1 MAEITVKAVDSAS
14 AMEEIEKRLGAD
26 AMIVSTNRVDGQI
39 EIVATNDDPSKYQKI
54 HEPLVLDKNYRIKGF
69 SEVLNSKL
77 SADYKPVKSENS
89 ENHIQIA
96 KNAENIKA
104 EAIKCRFCGEFFED
118 EIPQKEEEPAVEIK
132 EVYVNDTDT
141 AQLDEQPKE
150 IKRRRIFSSR
160 KLLGYDAPS
169 FLIISLLIGGLG
181 FFTNSYLSKD
191 LEWLAVLLQMI
202 GGILFLYACITFG
215 KKDRQ
220 NILD

>member
-1 MAEITVKAVDSAS
+1 MK
-14 AMEEIEKRLGAD
+14 KC
-26 AMIVSTNRVDGQI
+26 
-39 EIVATNDDPSKYQKI
+39 PYC
-54 HEPLVLDKNYRIKGF
+54 
-69 SEVLNSKL
+69 
-77 SADYKPVKSENS
+77 
-89 ENHIQIA
+89 
-96 KNAENIKA
+96 AENIKA

-118 EIPQKEEEPAVEIK
+118 EIPQKKEEPVVEVK

-150 IKRRRIFSSR
+150 IKRHRIFSSK

-181 FFTNSYLSKD
+181 FFTKAYLSEE

-215 KKDRQ
+215 KKDRR

>member
-1 MAEITVKAVDSAS
+1 MK
-14 AMEEIEKRLGAD
+14 KC
-26 AMIVSTNRVDGQI
+26 
-39 EIVATNDDPSKYQKI
+39 PYC
-54 HEPLVLDKNYRIKGF
+54 
-69 SEVLNSKL
+69 
-77 SADYKPVKSENS
+77 
-89 ENHIQIA
+89 
-96 KNAENIKA
+96 AENIKA

-118 EIPQKEEEPAVEIK
+118 EIPQKKEEPLVEVK

-150 IKRRRIFSSR
+150 IKRHRIFSSR

-181 FFTNSYLSKD
+181 FFTKAYLSEE

-215 KKDRQ
+215 KKDRR

>member
-1 MAEITVKAVDSAS
+1 MK
-14 AMEEIEKRLGAD
+14 KC
-26 AMIVSTNRVDGQI
+26 
-39 EIVATNDDPSKYQKI
+39 PYC
-54 HEPLVLDKNYRIKGF
+54 
-69 SEVLNSKL
+69 
-77 SADYKPVKSENS
+77 
-89 ENHIQIA
+89 
-96 KNAENIKA
+96 AENIKA

-118 EIPQKEEEPAVEIK
+118 EMLQKEEEPIVEIK
-132 EVYVNDTDT
+132 EVYVNDNDT

-169 FLIISLLIGGLG
+169 FLIISLLISGLG
-181 FFTNSYLSKD
+181 FFTNAYLSKE

>member
-1 MAEITVKAVDSAS
+1 MK
-14 AMEEIEKRLGAD
+14 KC
-26 AMIVSTNRVDGQI
+26 
-39 EIVATNDDPSKYQKI
+39 PYC
-54 HEPLVLDKNYRIKGF
+54 
-69 SEVLNSKL
+69 
-77 SADYKPVKSENS
+77 
-89 ENHIQIA
+89 
-96 KNAENIKA
+96 AENIKV

-118 EIPQKEEEPAVEIK
+118 EVPQKEEEPTVEIK

-169 FLIISLLIGGLG
+169 FLIVSLLIGGLG
-181 FFTNSYLSKD
+181 FFTNAYFSEE

>member
-1 MAEITVKAVDSAS
+1 MK
-14 AMEEIEKRLGAD
+14 KC
-26 AMIVSTNRVDGQI
+26 
-39 EIVATNDDPSKYQKI
+39 PYC
-54 HEPLVLDKNYRIKGF
+54 
-69 SEVLNSKL
+69 
-77 SADYKPVKSENS
+77 
-89 ENHIQIA
+89 
-96 KNAENIKA
+96 AENIKA

-118 EIPQKEEEPAVEIK
+118 EIPQKKEEAVVEVK

-150 IKRRRIFSSR
+150 IKRHRIFSSR

-169 FLIISLLIGGLG
+169 FLIVSLLVGGLG
-181 FFTNSYLSKD
+181 FFTNAYLSEE

-202 GGILFLYACITFG
+202 GGILFLYACIIFG